1 MDFRRALASLK
12 ATPCYEVKRRVTVR
26 KGYGAGSPCRF
37 FRKLCSGR
45 AMGSD
50 WALRLG
56 SRLAGEV
63 ARLQTNLE
71 SSAGHS
77 TPWRAKEAA
86 TSSINSSIGAPQ
98 SNCEGSWP
106 ARGAASNAKVQVDR
120 RIPDKPDWG
129 ARPGEVT
136 ANGSVS
142 ILLGGMVSVKGK
154 TRSHLN
160 FESRPDVLWS

>member
-1 MDFRRALASLK
+1 MAVGVAIAVVRVYRVLTSIFISININANSWPFPADGSAGRGGPKAIRFSKSFGIAQATQCCVMRRL
-12 ATPCYEVKRRVTVR
+12 TVR

-37 FRKLCSGR
+37 FRKLCSGS

-63 ARLQTNLE
+63 ARPQTNFE

-98 SNCEGSWP
+98 SNCEGSWTGSGSSFG
-106 ARGAASNAKVQVDR
+106 RESSSRSEN
-120 RIPDKPDWG
+120 
-129 ARPGEVT
+129 PG
-136 ANGSVS
+136 
-142 ILLGGMVSVKGK
+142 
-154 TRSHLN
+154 
-160 FESRPDVLWS
+160 